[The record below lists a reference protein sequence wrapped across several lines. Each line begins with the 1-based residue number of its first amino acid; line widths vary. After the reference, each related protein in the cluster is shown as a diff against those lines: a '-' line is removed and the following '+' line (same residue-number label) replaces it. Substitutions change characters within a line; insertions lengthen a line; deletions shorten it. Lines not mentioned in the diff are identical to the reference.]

1 MSGSRWFINKSS
13 SSSWGSSDFMPLNDI
28 YNASKR
34 FLVKDTLIVEAK
46 ISLLADVERI
56 LRDNDLE
63 KYESDDFEA
72 GGYKWKMVLYPH
84 GNWNRGAN
92 GHISLYLAI
101 AEAKAIPPGSQ
112 VDVTL
117 KFFVYDHIRDKYLTI
132 QDDEMRRYHYLKT
145 ENGFDQLI
153 SLKMFNDPSNG
164 YLFDDHCV
172 FGTEVHVNKY
182 EGKGEKFSII
192 EEPDNGTFTWKIE
205 RFSKLQKG
213 RNFSKEFS
221 VAKHKWRLMLCPKE
235 IQWQEAIVY
244 HLLQL
249 LNNSAHPQLR
259 VVVSKQ
265 TSDTSFSIP
274 MTGSDW
280 FISKSSVDCCWGRS
294 DFMPLND
301 IYDASKG
308 FLVDDTLIVEAQIS
322 LLADVE
328 PLS

>member
-1 MSGSRWFINKSS
+1 MEDRTLHPDPSSHSVRVLEISR
-13 SSSWGSSDFMPLNDI
+13 
-28 YNASKR
+28 SKR
-34 FLVKDTLIVEAK
+34 DAPPAHYTLK
-46 ISLLADVERI
+46 IESFSQLCRI

-132 QDDEMRRYHYLKT
+132 QDDKMRRYHYSKT

-153 SLKMFNDPSNG
+153 SLKMFNDSSNG
-164 YLFDDHCV
+164 YLVDEHCV

-182 EGKGEKFSII
+182 EGKGERFSII
-192 EEPDNGTFTWKIE
+192 EEPDNGAFTWKIE

-221 VAKHKWRLMLCPKE
+221 VAKHNWRLMLYPKGDSM
-235 IQWQEAIVY
+235 ARGNS
-244 HLLQL
+244 LSLFLQL

-259 VVVSKQ
+259 VYAEYKLTVKDQVQESHHE
-265 TSDTSFSIP
+265 I
-274 MTGSDW
+274 TGSDW
-280 FISKSSVDCCWGRS
+280 FISNSSVDCCWGCS
-294 DFMPLND
+294 DFMPLDD

-328 PLS
+328 ALS

>member
-1 MSGSRWFINKSS
+1 MEDRTLHPDPSSHSVRVLEISR
-13 SSSWGSSDFMPLNDI
+13 
-28 YNASKR
+28 SKR
-34 FLVKDTLIVEAK
+34 DAPPAHYTLK
-46 ISLLADVERI
+46 IESFSQLCRI

-117 KFFVYDHIRDKYLTI
+117 KFFVYDHIRDTYLTI

-153 SLKMFNDPSNG
+153 SLKM
-164 YLFDDHCV
+164 
-172 FGTEVHVNKY
+172 
-182 EGKGEKFSII
+182 
-192 EEPDNGTFTWKIE
+192 KIE

-221 VAKHKWRLMLCPKE
+221 VAKHNWRLMLYPKGDPM
-235 IQWQEAIVY
+235 AGGNS
-244 HLLQL
+244 LSLFLQL
-249 LNNSAHPQLR
+249 LNNSAH
-259 VVVSKQ
+259 
-265 TSDTSFSIP
+265 I
-274 MTGSDW
+274 
-280 FISKSSVDCCWGRS
+280 
-294 DFMPLND
+294 LN
-301 IYDASKG
+301 
-308 FLVDDTLIVEAQIS
+308 
-322 LLADVE
+322 
-328 PLS
+328 